1 MTTDE
6 VFKGVLRKFE
16 ENSGLV
22 KKKNEEYIDIL
33 DKLTDNHTCL
43 EVSNLL
49 VFIFSICFLIG
60 AVWTFVEGFYKYLY
74 AKRTYLFLAL
84 EFGSLIYYYVAKFI
98 INRPLFKKLK
108 ENKEERKE
116 LANKNQLLMVYGL
129 LANSNNMLALTLA
142 YKGTKDFTEENQ
154 KTFEKEMNNTHK
166 ILEDYL
172 GRK

>member
-49 VFIFSICFLIG
+49 VFIF
-60 AVWTFVEGFYKYLY
+60 
-74 AKRTYLFLAL
+74 
-84 EFGSLIYYYVAKFI
+84 
-98 INRPLFKKLK
+98 
-108 ENKEERKE
+108 
-116 LANKNQLLMVYGL
+116 
-129 LANSNNMLALTLA
+129 
-142 YKGTKDFTEENQ
+142 
-154 KTFEKEMNNTHK
+154 
-166 ILEDYL
+166 
-172 GRK
+172 